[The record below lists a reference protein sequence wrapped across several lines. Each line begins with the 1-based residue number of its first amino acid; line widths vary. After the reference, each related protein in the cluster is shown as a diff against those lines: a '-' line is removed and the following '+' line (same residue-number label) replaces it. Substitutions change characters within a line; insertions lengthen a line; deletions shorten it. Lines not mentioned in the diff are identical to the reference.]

1 MLKLVLGIDI
11 GITSV
16 GYGLIDLET
25 GNFVDYGVR
34 LFKEATAKDN
44 ENRRNKR
51 GSRRLISRRKNR
63 LEDMKNL
70 LEKLGFFSVDYK
82 ELTNPYEIRCRGL
95 EEELNNQ
102 ELTCALM
109 HIVKHRGSSLEIA
122 EKENMSSEKGT
133 KAVLSQNSLELKENE
148 YVCKVQLKRLNECG
162 TLRGIK
168 NNFKTNDYIKE
179 VKKILSN
186 QSIDEDGKKAIIS
199 LIERRRHFSE
209 GPGSKK
215 SPTPYGRF
223 FYDGNGQLQEID
235 LIKKMRGRCSLY
247 PDEYRAPKQ
256 SFSAELFNFLNDLNN
271 LNVEGEKLT
280 EKDKQNLIDIVL
292 KKGNIT
298 VKGLSKELGV
308 SLEKI
313 SGFRINT
320 KKQPI
325 LTEFKGYKALK
336 RIFDKAGKANLL
348 LDTALLDDIISVLVE
363 TKIIKERIE
372 RIKILNSDFSDE
384 LLEDLANNTTISGY
398 HSLSFKALRE
408 LNEEMLKTSM
418 NQMQII
424 HQNKLY
430 HHKVGKYKGKINI
443 ECDENA
449 ILSPVAKRAQR
460 EAFKVINKIRKE
472 YGELDSI
479 VIETTR
485 AKNSKEEKD
494 NIKNRQKKF
503 EQENKAI
510 DKLLLEANY
519 DPDKINAKTKT
530 KIKLYMQQSGKSAYC
545 QNDLDLSLIIRDPN
559 AYEIDHI
566 IPLSIS
572 LDDSLANKVLVTYLE
587 NQQKRNLTPVDAF
600 LKGEFSKGSL
610 EEYKAYVRTNN
621 QFYGKKKD
629 YLLYDKDITKYSN
642 AKEFINRNLV
652 DTSYACRV
660 VLNTLTDYF
669 RDNKIPTKVHTVKGQ
684 ATNAFRKRVKLDK
697 NRDLDYSHH
706 AIDALIVASIKKVG
720 LLNTLLSKYN
730 LDDLYN
736 NDTGEIIKVEEDEKY
751 LDSKYIEYVS
761 NLKNIKVT
769 KFSHKID
776 TKPNRQIADETIYST
791 RIIDGNERLI
801 KKYLNIYDPKFKHLT
816 EDILNGKEDKYLMKL
831 HDYQT
836 FKKIK
841 TIILNHYEI
850 FKNDSKYYCKKK
862 SGEIELKGEN
872 PLTEYK
878 EEHGFITKYSKKGN
892 GPNVISIKYDSEN
905 LGNHISITDNY
916 QVKQDSQKN
925 VVLLQLSPYRSDIW
939 LDKDKYKMVTVRY
952 SDIKFNKSKN
962 NYYIDQVW
970 YKSQKEI
977 KKISD
982 DAVFIAS
989 FHHNELIGIARKKGS
1004 KYIDPRNEN
1013 EHDGINIEILKFTA
1027 TNNDKENRV
1036 EVKPIDHYCSKQLN
1050 LSIST
1055 FVKIEKYATDVLGNL
1070 YKVTDNHLKL
1080 EF

>member
-1 MLKLVLGIDI
+1 MSRLVLGIDI
-11 GITSV
+11 GVTSI

-34 LFKEATAKDN
+34 LFKEATAKNN
-44 ENRRNKR
+44 EDRRNKR

-63 LEDMKNL
+63 LEDMRNL
-70 LEKLGFFSVDYK
+70 LKRLGVFSDDYK
-82 ELTNPYEIRCRGL
+82 DLNNPYEIRCRGL
-95 EEELNNQ
+95 EEKLNNQ

-109 HIVKHRGSSLEIA
+109 HIVKHRGSSLEVA
-122 EKENMSSEKGT
+122 EGENNGNEKGT
-133 KAVLSQNSLELKENE
+133 KVILSQNSLELKIDE
-148 YVCKVQLKRLNECG
+148 YVCKVQLKRLKEQG

-168 NNFKTNDYIKE
+168 NNFKTKDYIKE
-179 VKKILSN
+179 AEKLLSN

-215 SPTPYGRF
+215 SPTLYGRF
-223 FYDGNGQLQEID
+223 FYDEYGQLQEID
-235 LIKKMRGRCSLY
+235 LIKKMRGKCSLY

-271 LNVEGEKLT
+271 LSIEGEKLT
-280 EKDKQNLIDIVL
+280 EKDKQNLINIIL

-298 VKGLSKELGV
+298 VKGLAKELGV

-313 SGFRINT
+313 SGYRINT
-320 KKQPI
+320 KRQPL
-325 LTEFKGYKALK
+325 LTEFKGYKVLK
-336 RIFDKAGKANLL
+336 KIFDKAGKSELL
-348 LDTALLDDIISVLVE
+348 METMLLDDIISILVE
-363 TKIIKERIE
+363 TKIIEERIE
-372 RIKILNSDFSDE
+372 RIRNLNSNFSNE
-384 LLEDLANNTTISGY
+384 LLDDLANITTISGY
-398 HSLSFKALRE
+398 HSLSFKAIRE

-430 HHKVGKYKGKINI
+430 HQKIGKYKGRKNI

-479 VIETTR
+479 VIEMTR

-494 NIKNRQKKF
+494 NIKNRQKRF
-503 EQENKAI
+503 EQENKEV

-530 KIKLYMQQSGKSAYC
+530 KIRLYMQQNGKSAYC
-545 QNDLDLSLIIRDPN
+545 QNNLELPLIIRDPN

-572 LDDSLANKVLVTYLE
+572 LDDSLANKVLVTHLE
-587 NQQKRNLTPVDAF
+587 NQEKGNSTPVEAF
-600 LKGEFSKGSL
+600 LKAKFSKGSL
-610 EEYKAYVRTNN
+610 EKYRAYVYTNN

-669 RDNKIPTKVHTVKGQ
+669 RDNEIPTKVHTVKGQ
-684 ATNAFRKRVKLDK
+684 ATSAFRKRIKLDK
-697 NRDLDYSHH
+697 DRDLDYSHH
-706 AIDALIVASIKKVG
+706 AIDALIVASIKKLG
-720 LLNTLLSKYN
+720 LLNTLLSKYD

-736 NDTGEIIKVEEDEKY
+736 SDTSEIIKVEDDEKY
-751 LDSKYIEYVS
+751 LDSKYIEYIS
-761 NLKNIKVT
+761 NLKNVKVI

-776 TKPNRQIADETIYST
+776 TKPNRKIADETIYST
-791 RIIDGNERLI
+791 RIIEGNERLI
-801 KKYLNIYDPKFKHLT
+801 KKYPNIYDPKFNHLT
-816 EDILNGKEDKYLMKL
+816 EDILNGKEDKYLMKR

-836 FKKIK
+836 FEKIK
-841 TIILNHYEI
+841 VIILNHYEM
-850 FKNDSKYYCKKK
+850 FKNDSKYYSKKK
-862 SGEIELKGEN
+862 NGEIELKGEN

-892 GPNVISIKYDSEN
+892 GPNITSIKYDSEN

-916 QVKQDSQKN
+916 QITENNQKK
-925 VVLLQLSPYRSDIW
+925 VVLLQLSSYRSDIW

-952 SDIKFNKSKN
+952 SDIKYNKSKN
-962 NYYIDQVW
+962 NYYIDQNW
-970 YKSQKEI
+970 YKEQKEI

-982 DAVFIAS
+982 EAVFIAS
-989 FHHNELIGIARKKGS
+989 FHHDELIGIVKKKGS
-1004 KYIDPRNEN
+1004 ACIDPGNEN
-1013 EHDGINIEILKFTA
+1013 EHDGVNVEILKFTA
-1027 TNNDKENRV
+1027 TNNDKENKI
-1036 EVKPIDHYCSKQLN
+1036 EVKPIDYYCSKQLMP
-1050 LSIST
+1050 SIGT
-1055 FVKIEKYATDVLGNL
+1055 FVKVEKYATDVLGNL
-1070 YKVTDNHLKL
+1070 YKVTNNHLKL

>member
-1 MLKLVLGIDI
+1 MSRLVLGIDI
-11 GITSV
+11 GVTSV

-34 LFKEATAKDN
+34 LYKEATAKDN

-51 GSRRLISRRKNR
+51 GNRRLISRRKNR
-63 LEDMKNL
+63 LADMKSV
-70 LEKLGFFSVDYK
+70 LESLGIFSENYK
-82 ELTNPYEIRCRGL
+82 EMINPYEIRCRGL
-95 EEELNNQ
+95 NEKLNNQ

-109 HIVKHRGSSLEIA
+109 HIVKHRGSSLEVA
-122 EKENMSSEKGT
+122 EEENKNDEKGT
-133 KAVLSQNSLELKENE
+133 KVILSQNSLELEEYE
-148 YVCKVQLKRLNECG
+148 YVCKVQLKRLNEQG

-168 NNFKTNDYIKE
+168 NNFKTSDYVKE
-179 VKKILSN
+179 VEKILSN
-186 QSIDEDGKKAIIS
+186 QSIDDDGKKAIIS

-209 GPGSKK
+209 GPGSEK

-223 FYDGNGQLQEID
+223 FYDENGQLQEID
-235 LIKKMRGRCSLY
+235 LIKKMRGKCSLY

-271 LNVEGEKLT
+271 FCIEGEHLT

-298 VKGLSKELGV
+298 VKGLAKELGV

-320 KKQPI
+320 KKQPL
-325 LTEFKGYKALK
+325 LTEFKGYKVLK
-336 RIFDKAGKANLL
+336 KIFDKAGKSDLL
-348 LDTALLDDIISVLVE
+348 MDTVLLDDIISILTE
-363 TKIIKERIE
+363 TKIIEERIE
-372 RIKILNSDFSDE
+372 RIKNLNSNFSDE

-430 HHKVGKYKGKINI
+430 HQKIGKYKGRKYI
-443 ECDENA
+443 EYDENA

-460 EAFKVINKIRKE
+460 EAFKVINQIRKE

-494 NIKNRQKKF
+494 YIINRQMKF
-503 EQENKAI
+503 EQENKEVN
-510 DKLLLEANY
+510 KLLLEANY

-530 KIKLYMQQSGKSAYC
+530 KIRLYMQQNGKSAYC
-545 QNDLDLSLIIRDPN
+545 QNDLDLSLIISDPN

-572 LDDSLANKVLVTYLE
+572 LDDSLANKVLVTHLE
-587 NQQKRNLTPVDAF
+587 NQEKSQLTPIDAF
-600 LKGEFSKGSL
+600 IKGEFSKGSL
-610 EEYKAYVRTNN
+610 EKYKAYVYTNN
-621 QFYGKKKD
+621 QFYGKKKE

-669 RDNKIPTKVHTVKGQ
+669 RDNEIPTKVHTVKGQ
-684 ATNAFRKRVKLDK
+684 ATSAFRKRIKLDK
-697 NRDLDYSHH
+697 DRDLDYSHH
-706 AIDALIVASIKKVG
+706 AIDALIVASIKKLG
-720 LLNTLLSKYN
+720 LLNTLLLKYN

-736 NDTGEIIKVEEDEKY
+736 SDTSEIIKVEDDKKY
-751 LDSKYIEYVS
+751 LNSKYIQYIS

-791 RIIDGNERLI
+791 RVIDGNERLI
-801 KKYLNIYDPKFKHLT
+801 KKYSNIYDPKFKHLV
-816 EDILNGKEDKYLMKL
+816 EDILNGKENKYLMKR

-836 FKKIK
+836 FEKIK
-841 TIILNHYEI
+841 AIILNHYEI
-850 FKNDSKYYCKKK
+850 FKNDSKFYSKNKK
-862 SGEIELKGEN
+862 GEIELKGEN
-872 PLTEYK
+872 PLTRYK

-892 GPNVISIKYDSEN
+892 GPNVTSIKYDSEN
-905 LGNHISITDNY
+905 LGNHISITENY
-916 QVKQDSQKN
+916 QMAQDNQKN

-962 NYYIDQVW
+962 NYYIDQNW
-970 YKSQKEI
+970 YKDQKEI

-982 DAVFIAS
+982 EAVFVAS
-989 FHHNELIGIARKKGS
+989 FHHDELIGIAKKKGS

-1013 EHDGINIEILKFTA
+1013 EHDGINVEILKFTA
-1027 TNNDKENRV
+1027 TCNDKENRI
-1036 EVKPIDHYCSKQLN
+1036 EVKPIDYYCSKQLMQ
-1050 LSIST
+1050 SIGT
-1055 FVKIEKYATDVLGNL
+1055 FIKVEKYATNVLGNL
-1070 YKVTDNHLKL
+1070 YKVTNNYLKL